1 MFFFLEKV
9 QFLDRK
15 ACAHYVIEGKSAFF
29 AISEGKRVI
38 FILKPQIAAL
48 LSRVNYSSSIGA
60 SEAPNRSPRIPKK
73 LI

>member
-15 ACAHYVIEGKSAFF
+15 ACALYAIKGKSAFF

-38 FILKPQIAAL
+38 VILKPQIAAL
-48 LSRVNYSSSIGA
+48 LSYVDHSSSVGA
-60 SEAPNRSPRIPKK
+60 CEASS
-73 LI
+73 